1 LPPIG
6 MVTRLFLK
14 QVLTGEK
21 ALLKMTEVRFIN
33 PPAFDEI
40 GIKAL
45 YDEALKMQGKTK
57 YFPDKYAKSRQ
68 CDRSYFYNVLNSL
81 YPEEVKE
88 VINHANRQ
96 RFTITEEK
104 ARDESIVI
112 TNDWKKE
119 IAEYP
124 YISKKKGKMSAL
136 LK

>member
-1 LPPIG
+1 MIS
-6 MVTRLFLK
+6 RQFLK

-21 ALLKMTEVRFIN
+21 ELLKMTDVRFIN
-33 PPAFDEI
+33 APAFDEI
-40 GIKAL
+40 GVKAL
-45 YDEALKMQGKTK
+45 YDEALKMSGMKK

-68 CDRSYFYNVLNSL
+68 CDRSYFYNVWNSL

-88 VINHANRQ
+88 VINYANRQ
-96 RFTITEEK
+96 RFTISEEK

-112 TNDWKKE
+112 TDDWKKE

-124 YISKKKGKMSAL
+124 FISKKKGKMSAL